1 MRTWLAVPVS
11 IILILAIS
19 VPSAYSG
26 SRKKMKIRQVEIGG
40 NTALDNRRILRL
52 MISRP
57 SRFLKRVYYYPE
69 ILSDDLANVERYYQ
83 RIGYLDAKIEE
94 VQVEFDSVNALV
106 DLKIAIE
113 EGPLTRV
120 EGIAVF
126 GNTVFDDSLLLQ
138 KVKLKKED
146 PFKRTE
152 VQNGMLSMLSMYA
165 EQGYLDAAV
174 QPDIRINE
182 DNHLAL
188 IDFIVIEGN
197 QFSIANVRI
206 DTLRKTQRHVV
217 ERELLFRQGEIVNYS
232 RLQESQRRLYLTG
245 LFESVFIRP
254 VAASSGDSTRK
265 DILIEVKESLSSEF
279 NAKAGYGS
287 VEKIGGK
294 IEILTT
300 NLSGSARKISAGV
313 SANFIKRRVET
324 SFTEPWTL
332 NTRFRTDLN
341 IFYEFLDEPGYQ
353 LSRYGGRLTEG
364 RSIGRNSNVSLSY
377 RYENGEIKHVNIF
390 PLPADYDSK
399 IRSLSL
405 SLTRDTRDNIFNPKR
420 GTYFEWTNEMAGAF
434 LKGNNTFFR
443 SVVRAKYFKSLDL
456 NTIVGSAIEVG
467 WIDYFGDSNEIPLS
481 ERFYAG
487 GPNSLRG
494 FEYEMVGPLHK
505 REVPIGGNMKVVWN
519 ALEIRRAVYKIIGIG
534 AFLDIGNV
542 WRFVSQVK
550 PSSLRTSA
558 GAGIRANTS
567 IGVLRLDYAFN
578 LNPSDWEPAG
588 QLYFSMG
595 HAF

>member
-1 MRTWLAVPVS
+1 MAVPV
-11 IILILAIS
+11 LTLLTLAIS
-19 VPSAYSG
+19 VSSAYSTTG
-26 SRKKMKIRQVEIGG
+26 KKMKIREVEING
-40 NTALDNRRILRL
+40 NAAVDDHRILRL

-57 SRFLKRVYYYPE
+57 SKFLKRVYYYPE
-69 ILSDDLANVERYYQ
+69 ILTDDIANIERFYQ
-83 RIGYLDAKIEE
+83 RNGYLNAKIREF
-94 VQVEFDSVNALV
+94 QVEFDSVNAYV

-126 GNTVFDDSLLLQ
+126 GNTVFEDSLLLK
-138 KVKLKKED
+138 KVKQKKED

-152 VQNGMLSMLSMYA
+152 VQNGMLSMLSLYA
-165 EQGYLDAAV
+165 EEGYLNAAI

-182 DNHLAL
+182 DNHLAI
-188 IDFIVIEGN
+188 IDFIVKEGS
-197 QFSIANVRI
+197 QFAIADLRI
-206 DTLRKTQRHVV
+206 DTLRKTRKNVV
-217 ERELLFRQGEIVNYS
+217 QRELLFKTGEIVRYS

-254 VAASSGDSTRK
+254 VATSSGDSTQK

-287 VEKIGGK
+287 VEKVGGK
-294 IEILTT
+294 VEILTT
-300 NLSGSARKISAGV
+300 NLSGTARKISAGA
-313 SANFIKRRVET
+313 SANFIKRRVEM

-341 IFYEFLDEPGYQ
+341 LFFEFLDEPGYQ
-353 LSRYGGRLTEG
+353 LSRYGGKITEG
-364 RSIGRNSNVSLSY
+364 RSLGRSSSVSLSY
-377 RYENGEIKHVNIF
+377 RYENGEIKHVNVY
-390 PLPADYDSK
+390 PLPTEYDTK

-420 GTYFEWTNEMAGAF
+420 GTYSEWTNEIAGAF
-434 LKGNNTFFR
+434 LKGNHTFFR
-443 SVVRAKYFKSLDL
+443 SVVRVKCFKSLDL
-456 NTIVGSAIEVG
+456 NTVVGSAIEVG
-467 WIDYFGDSNEIPLS
+467 WIDYFGDSNEIPLT

-494 FEYEMVGPLHK
+494 FRYEMVGPLHNQ
-505 REVPIGGNMKVVWN
+505 EIPVGGNMKVVWN

-534 AFLDIGNV
+534 AFLDVGNV
-542 WRFVSQVK
+542 WSFVSQAK
-550 PSSLRTSA
+550 LPSLRTSI

-567 IGVLRLDYAFN
+567 IGILRLDYGFN
-578 LNPSDWEPAG
+578 INPRDWEPSG